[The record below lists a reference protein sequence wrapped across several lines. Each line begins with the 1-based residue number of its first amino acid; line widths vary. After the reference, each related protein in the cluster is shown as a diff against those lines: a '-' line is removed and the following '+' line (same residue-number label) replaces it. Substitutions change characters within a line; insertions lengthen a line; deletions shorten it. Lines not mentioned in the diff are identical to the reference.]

1 MPIRDDLL
9 VRGKTMKKR
18 VAALMLAGCAA
29 SFAAMAQPSGKPA
42 VPPWGVDLSM
52 MDTSVR
58 PGNDFF
64 LYANG
69 TWMKHD
75 VIPADRS
82 YSGVN
87 LELDRQNEDRLKT
100 IVAGLQAK
108 ADPTAEEKKLRDFY
122 GAFEDQKQIDAGGMK
137 PAQADLAALAGL
149 KTLDDVARAMGD
161 PSLALDGPFS
171 GGIGVDQKNPN
182 IYEMYLGQSGLGMP
196 DRDYYLK
203 TDKEIVATQAAYK
216 KYIALMLGFAGVK
229 ETGARADGVY
239 KLEHDMA
246 VASWPAADRR
256 DAEKT
261 YNPIAI
267 SELKKLAPQFP
278 WASYLDAGGLSP
290 TSPHGER
297 IVVVAEKSAFPK
309 LAAVFAATPVAVWRD
324 YLTVRYLHS
333 FAPYLPHAVDQTDF
347 EFYGKT
353 IQGKQQQLD
362 RATRGVELLDNDMG
376 EALGKLYV
384 ARYFPPEA
392 KAKALVLVRNLLAAY
407 DADIQTLSWMT
418 PATRAKARE
427 KLHAY
432 MLKVGYPDHWRDY
445 SALAIDRNNL
455 IGDVK
460 NATQFEWHRNMAR
473 IDQPVD
479 RTEWGMTP
487 PTNNAYYDPVFNE
500 IVFPAGILQPPFFDP
515 NADDAV
521 NYGEIGAT
529 IGHEIS
535 HGFDDQG
542 SKYDAN
548 GSLNNWWTPAD
559 RKNFDAR
566 TAALAKQYDQY
577 EPLPGLHINGRL
589 TLGENIA
596 DLAGLVIAYKA
607 YHLSLHGKPAPVLN
621 GFTGD
626 QRFYIA
632 YSQSWRQHDRD
643 GIERD
648 RLLSNPHSPENYRV
662 NGVVRNDDGWYA
674 SFPDIK
680 PGDKYYLPPD
690 QRVHLW

>member
-1 MPIRDDLL
+1 
-9 VRGKTMKKR
+9 MKKLTAALLAAASVAC
-18 VAALMLAGCAA
+18 VAAD
-29 SFAAMAQPSGKPA
+29 AQPAGKPA

-52 MDTSVR
+52 MDKSVR

-69 TWMKHD
+69 AWMKKD

-87 LELDRQNEDRLKT
+87 LELDKQNEERLKG
-100 IVAGLQAK
+100 IVEGINPK
-108 ADPTAEEKKLRDFY
+108 ADLVGDERKIYDLY
-122 GAFEDQKQIDAGGMK
+122 HAFENQTQIDAQGLK
-137 PAQADLAALAGL
+137 PAQADLAKIAGL
-149 KTLDDVARAMGD
+149 RSLDEVAREMGTPD
-161 PSLALDGPFS
+161 LSLDGPFG
-171 GGIGVDQKNPN
+171 GGIQADQKNPAV
-182 IYEMYLGQSGLGMP
+182 YAMYVGQSGLGMP

-203 TDKEIVATQAAYK
+203 TDKDIVATQTAYK
-216 KYIALMLGFAGVK
+216 AYLAQMLGFAGVK
-229 ETGARADGVY
+229 DAAARAAAVY
-239 KLEHDMA
+239 QLEHDMA
-246 VASWPAADRR
+246 DVSWAAEDRR

-261 YNPIAI
+261 YNPMPVAD
-267 SELKKLAPQFP
+267 LKTLAPQFP
-278 WASYLDAGGLSP
+278 WDTYFAAAGLSP
-290 TSPHGER
+290 SSPHGPR
-297 IVVVAEKSAFPK
+297 TIVVAEKSAFPK
-309 LAAVFAATPVAVWRD
+309 LAAVFAKTPVAVWRD
-324 YLTVRYLHS
+324 YLTVRYMHA
-333 FAPYLPHAVDQTDF
+333 FAPYLPHAVDDADF
-347 EFYGKT
+347 AFYGKT
-353 IQGKQQQLD
+353 IQGKQVQLD
-362 RATRGVELLDNDMG
+362 RATRGVQLIDNDMG
-376 EALGKLYV
+376 EALGRLYT
-384 ARYFPPEA
+384 AKYFPPEA
-392 KAKALVLVRNLLAAY
+392 KAKALVLVKNLLKAY
-407 DADIQTLSWMT
+407 DTDVQTLDWLT
-418 PATRAKARE
+418 PATRAKTRE
-427 KLHAY
+427 KLAHY

-445 SALAIDRNNL
+445 SALQISPDNL
-455 IGDVK
+455 VQDAK
-460 NATQFEWHRNMAR
+460 NATAFDWHRNLVR
-473 IDQPVD
+473 IDGPVD

-487 PTNNAYYDPVFNE
+487 PTNNAYYNPSLNE

-542 SKYDAN
+542 SKYDAY
-548 GSLNNWWTPAD
+548 GAMRNWWTAAD

-566 TAALAKQYDQY
+566 TTALAKQYDQY
-577 EPLPGLHINGRL
+577 EPLPGLHINGKL

-607 YHLSLHGKPAPVLN
+607 YHIALGGKPAPVLN
-621 GFTGD
+621 GYTGD

-643 GIERD
+643 GIERA

-674 SFPDIK
+674 AFPDIK

-690 QRVHLW
+690 QRVRLW